1 MENLQVYLMKEYSA
15 IVESSWSK
23 QNNKDI
29 SYQLCSINDEK
40 YGNIILTEAH
50 CKRNADGARIRT
62 GHESWTHEA
71 TAMACKSQ

>member
-1 MENLQVYLMKEYSA
+1 
-15 IVESSWSK
+15 
-23 QNNKDI
+23 
-29 SYQLCSINDEK
+29 LCSINDEK